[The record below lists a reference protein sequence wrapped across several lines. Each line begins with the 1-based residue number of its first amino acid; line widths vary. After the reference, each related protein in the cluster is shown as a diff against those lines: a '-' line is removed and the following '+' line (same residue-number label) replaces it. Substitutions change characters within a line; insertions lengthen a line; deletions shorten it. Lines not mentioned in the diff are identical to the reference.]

1 MIARH
6 ASLLLLNILLSIT
19 TPAAQNASP
28 SKVPPPEI
36 LGVRLGTPYA
46 TAHSQLAKLGQLQKE
61 AEGQEVWTLL
71 GDEHY
76 QFLIVGFDAERRVRY
91 VTAIADAGGTPLRFE
106 DIGDLGRATRTGQPG
121 NLTLTW
127 KADDPKSKIEYVA
140 IAKGK
145 DVQRLSSLS
154 VKRLGAKAEED

>member
-1 MIARH
+1 MIARR
-6 ASLLLLNILLSIT
+6 ASLLLVNILFSIT
-19 TPAAQNASP
+19 TLATQIAAP

-36 LGVRLGTPYA
+36 LGVRLGTPY
-46 TAHSQLAKLGQLQKE
+46 TAAHAQLAKLGQLQKE
-61 AEGQEVWTLL
+61 GDGQEVWVLL

-76 QFLIVGFDAERRVRY
+76 QFLIVGFDAERKVRY
-91 VTAIADAGGTPLRFE
+91 VTAIADGGGTPLRFE
-106 DIGDLGRATRTGQPG
+106 DIGDLASATRTGQLG

-127 KADDPKSKIEYVA
+127 KADDPKTRIEYLA

-145 DVQRLSSLS
+145 HAQRLSSLS